1 METKLQSIFI
11 NVENETSPLINRI
24 SLMKLTHN
32 RLEFEMCNIY
42 IYIEIDPI
50 PFIDD
55 RASKDRLWARIDRW
69 VLVIITLYHTR
80 WRGQMSSLMKFF
92 KGHTLEY
99 RCSAKN
105 RIRLLCLKF
114 RCLLFASL
122 TRANG
127 PFLITLF
134 VNGFF
139 GGNFDPLSTW
149 LSRRYR
155 R

>member
-1 METKLQSIFI
+1 METKLPSIF
-11 NVENETSPLINRI
+11 INRI
-24 SLMKLTHN
+24 SLVKLTHN
-32 RLEFEMCNIY
+32 RLGFEVYVHWNRSN
-42 IYIEIDPI
+42 PI
-50 PFIDD
+50 H
-55 RASKDRLWARIDRW
+55 RASKDRSWARIG
-69 VLVIITLYHTR
+69 LTLERNHRYHTR

-105 RIRLLCLKF
+105 RIRLPCLKF
-114 RCLLFASL
+114 RCLLFVSL

-139 GGNFDPLSTW
+139 DGNFDPLSTW
-149 LSRRYR
+149 STRRYR
-155 R
+155 